1 MLEAERKRRKKEDKK
16 SGITQ
21 GEGEEDSEGDE
32 SMALMALDD
41 ILNRY
46 QVAVPQEDI
55 LSRPMGE
62 ISHAE
67 ATEEVGDALLDMM

>member
-1 MLEAERKRRKKEDKK
+1 MLPEVSDEGALMLEAERKRRKKEEKK

-46 QVAVPQEDI
+46 
-55 LSRPMGE
+55 
-62 ISHAE
+62 
-67 ATEEVGDALLDMM
+67 